1 MQLELRYHDVQALCF
16 GTPAG
21 LRDGCL
27 TVDADGLAAEL
38 LHDPRIARVDVELVG
53 PEEDYRIVS
62 VFDVVQPRYKEEPA
76 GADYP
81 GALGPIRSA
90 GIGVTRVLRNVA
102 LTVSAAEGGRR
113 FVNLRPPRVHGQPV
127 TAFDRYAGLH
137 HVVVLP
143 KPASGV
149 MGDDWRNALR
159 MAALRAGV
167 HLARSVEGDPVTTEV
182 LQLEAV
188 DAQLPRVAYVYQ
200 LHSHQSPTVPGE
212 PVLYGDNV
220 RYLLPT
226 ILHPNE
232 VIDGGLL
239 PSYGGSVATTYAMQ
253 NNDIVRRLYA
263 LHGAQLNFV
272 GVVVYV
278 ANQLPAERDRATL
291 LASNLVKDT
300 LRADG
305 AVFTKSGGGA
315 PNVDMALIADR
326 CEQLGV
332 RTALMVWE
340 TTAEGETEDSP
351 LFNLPSLDA
360 IVSLGSSQFRLSFDA
375 AERTIGAAAGDVSAG
390 AARTVAASQVL
401 GAIDQLGGSRF
412 TVIRQ

>member
-1 MQLELRYHDVQALCF
+1 MRLELRYHDVDGLTF
-16 GTPAG
+16 GPAG
-21 LRDGCL
+21 LQDGCL
-27 TVDADGLAAEL
+27 YVDREALSAEVL
-38 LHDPRIARVDVELVG
+38 SDPRISSVDIELVASN
-53 PEEDYRIVS
+53 EDCRILS
-62 VFDVVQPRYKEEPA
+62 VFDVVQPRRKEDPA

-81 GALGPIRSA
+81 GALGPVQST

-102 LTVSAAEGGRR
+102 VTVSATEGGRR
-113 FVNLRPPRVHGQPV
+113 FLNLREPCIRGKRVG
-127 TAFDRYAGLH
+127 AFDRYAGLQ
-137 HVVVLP
+137 HVVLLP
-143 KPASGV
+143 RPAEGV
-149 MGDDWRNALR
+149 TGDDWRNALR
-159 MAALRAGV
+159 LASLRAGV
-167 HLARSVEGDPVTTEV
+167 HLARSAEGAPDASEV
-182 LQLEAV
+182 LELGPA
-188 DAQLPRVAYVYQ
+188 DPGLPRIAYVYQ

-232 VIDGGLL
+232 VIDGGLVA
-239 PSYGGSVATTYAMQ
+239 SYGGAIAPTYAIQ
-253 NNDIVRRLYA
+253 NNDVVRRLYA
-263 LHGAQLNFV
+263 LHGKEVNFV

-291 LASNLVKDT
+291 LASNLVKYT

-326 CEQLGV
+326 CEKLGV
-332 RTALMVWE
+332 KTTLMVWE
-340 TTAEGETEDSP
+340 TTGEGETEDSP
-351 LFNLPSLDA
+351 LFNLPTLDA

-375 AERTIGAAAGDVSAG
+375 VARTIGGDASAG
-390 AARTVAASQVL
+390 AARTVSASQVL

-412 TVIRQ
+412 SATRH